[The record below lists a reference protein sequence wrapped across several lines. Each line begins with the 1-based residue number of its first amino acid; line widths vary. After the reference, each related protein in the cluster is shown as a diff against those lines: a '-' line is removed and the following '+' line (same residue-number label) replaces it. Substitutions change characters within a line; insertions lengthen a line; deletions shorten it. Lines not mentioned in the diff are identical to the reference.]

1 MAEMRNLLNN
11 PRPYDMSGWRSCNA
25 AKLAVARHDDDRL
38 FLSTR
43 EDGADLFAFT
53 RLTVPAG
60 TWRFGAQIST
70 PQGSYASNA
79 LRFIQFNPTKELLN
93 ATWEGKPGR
102 YVTAAN
108 TLTKDTQIEL
118 RVMCGPKANSAIWY
132 RHLFLMTDAD
142 YQSMLDLGVD
152 WFCGDFYDHNGGRPS
167 DALVGYPP
175 CEHWMV
181 VA

>member
-1 MAEMRNLLNN
+1 MRNLLHN
-11 PRPYDMSGWRSCNA
+11 PRPFDMTGWQSCNA
-25 AKLAVARHDDDRL
+25 MKLAVVRHNDDRL

-60 TWRFGAQIST
+60 TYRFGAQIST

-79 LRFIQFNPTKELLN
+79 LRFIQLNPTKELLN

-108 TLTKDTQIEL
+108 TLTQDTQIEL
-118 RVMCGPKANSAIWY
+118 RCMCGPKANDSIWY
-132 RHLFLMTDAD
+132 RHLFLMTETD
-142 YQSMLDLGVD
+142 YQSMLDLDVD
-152 WFCGDFYDHNGGRPS
+152 WFCGGFYDRNGGGRPG
-167 DALVGYPP
+167 DVLTGYPP
-175 CEHWMV
+175 CEHWVV